1 MYRKNNDKNLQR
13 VLLRYI
19 YSQNIPEQAVPDVEA
34 EFSAVL
40 FEWMKTTAK
49 EKLQAIRGGFGL

>member
-1 MYRKNNDKNLQR
+1 MYRRNKQP

-40 FEWMKTTAK
+40 FEWMKTTAH